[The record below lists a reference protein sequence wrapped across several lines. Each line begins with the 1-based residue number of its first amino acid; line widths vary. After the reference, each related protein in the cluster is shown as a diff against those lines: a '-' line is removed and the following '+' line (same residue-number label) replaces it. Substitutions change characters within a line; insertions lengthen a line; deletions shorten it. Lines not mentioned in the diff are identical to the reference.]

1 MDKNRLAYREA
12 GVDLRLADA
21 IVSRLRALADRTR
34 RPEVEGGVGG
44 FGGCMRIPEGVREPV
59 LVAGMDGVGT
69 KLDLLIRAG
78 RHSVAGWDL
87 VAMCVNDVLAQGAEP
102 FFFLDYLATG
112 RLDPELVVDVVA
124 GIADACMEAGC
135 ALLGGE
141 TAEMPDYYPNGRYDL
156 AGCAVGIVDRNQV
169 IDGRTIRPGDALL
182 GLSSSG
188 PHSNGFSLI
197 RRILDQEGRG
207 LDSPL
212 PGGEGGQSLADA
224 LLAPTRLYVRAVRA
238 TLTTTPIKGIAHITG
253 GGIPGNLSRI
263 LSDDCRAVVDPG
275 AWPEPPVFDYLR
287 LTGSISPEEMVDV
300 FNLGIGLILVVATSN
315 ADKAITALQS
325 AGEEVYKIGG
335 IDAASGSGDR
345 VALEPVQS

>member
-212 PGGEGGQSLADA
+212 PGGREGNPWQMRSWH
-224 LLAPTRLYVRAVRA
+224 PRV
-238 TLTTTPIKGIAHITG
+238 
-253 GGIPGNLSRI
+253 
-263 LSDDCRAVVDPG
+263 C
-275 AWPEPPVFDYLR
+275 
-287 LTGSISPEEMVDV
+287 
-300 FNLGIGLILVVATSN
+300 TSGPF
-315 ADKAITALQS
+315 AQ
-325 AGEEVYKIGG
+325 
-335 IDAASGSGDR
+335 
-345 VALEPVQS
+345 P